1 VYAVLGNHDYSLMNE
16 HSEQV
21 NFVARNVVRALAGAG
36 VHMMDNRSALL
47 ELRDSSTNSGALYLV
62 GIGEKW
68 AQNDLPERALAN
80 VPAGAARIV
89 FMHDPDSFAKIR
101 ATQAPFAVAAHTHG
115 MQVGIPYVSNYLWK
129 NVYSDSGANV
139 AGWSH
144 DFGEPGNRLYVNKG
158 IGFSGAPIRVNAIPE
173 LTIFTLQRAAVA
185 PAGTAPQSPDALQPA
200 DLLAP
205 PDYP

>member
-1 VYAVLGNHDYSLMNE
+1 
-16 HSEQV
+16 
-21 NFVARNVVRALAGAG
+21 
-36 VHMMDNRSALL
+36 MMDNRSALL
-47 ELRDSSTNSGALYLV
+47 KLRDSSSDSGVLYVV

-68 AQNDLPERALAN
+68 AQNDLPDRALAN

-89 FMHDPDSFAKIR
+89 FMHDPDSFSKIR
-101 ATQAPFAVAAHTHG
+101 AGQAPFAVAAHTHG

-139 AGWSH
+139 AGWAH
-144 DFGEPGNRLYVNKG
+144 DFGQPGNRLYVNKG

-173 LTIFTLQRAAVA
+173 LTIFTLERAAVEA
-185 PAGTAPQSPDALQPA
+185 PGTKQQSSDSLRSPD
-200 DLLAP
+200 LLVP